1 KSGPINALN
10 KARQTLSKAWKQP
23 VHPEW
28 KERCHAL
35 ADSLFKN
42 IGAQLTIEKHHGVE
56 ERGNFIDKIDLPLN
70 DALWLLSQFSE
81 IEDLKSENDRL
92 MAIHKMLHRTD
103 PGPGGFYD
111 NFGSP
116 RSWSKVKSNKT

>member
-1 KSGPINALN
+1 
-10 KARQTLSKAWKQP
+10 
-23 VHPEW
+23 
-28 KERCHAL
+28 
-35 ADSLFKN
+35 SLFKN

-116 RSWSKVKSNKT
+116 RSWSKVKSNKTWAEDPGTLVSPRVSFGVGIKGEEWGQNVQAEGF